1 MSFRAF
7 IVLAAVTLVAVA
19 GAAWAVVAEHFASSG
34 QDLAEAP
41 LFPALADNAGAVERV
56 AIKAPNYEL
65 TVERRGDEWVASEL
79 GDYPTK
85 AGPVAQ
91 LVAGLASMRTFEA
104 KTDNPDWYKDIAVQD
119 PGEDSEG
126 VLITATG
133 AGGEELA
140 NIIIGARSQS
150 IGFNPRGGTFVRE
163 PGEAQAILAEGGV
176 FIPNFIQDWF
186 NAIVHIPGPQVR
198 QVTVLEGDTV
208 VFDAEKVD
216 PTTGDYELVS
226 VDEKYAEPGSLAN
239 DNAIKSMSQGIVSTT
254 FENARPRD
262 SVTFAPDARTVRFR
276 MEDELQIELKLAKVE
291 DETWVTYTATAPE
304 GSEGATRA
312 EQITSRTG
320 NWAFRLPSYRVAV
333 LEKPITELV
342 EAPPEPD
349 PEEAPA
355 DPRFLTNQPLMPML
369 PGQAPA
375 NPSPA
380 LPVSP
385 LIPGQ

>member
-1 MSFRAF
+1 
-7 IVLAAVTLVAVA
+7 
-19 GAAWAVVAEHFASSG
+19 
-34 QDLAEAP
+34 
-41 LFPALADNAGAVERV
+41 
-56 AIKAPNYEL
+56 
-65 TVERRGDEWVASEL
+65 
-79 GDYPTK
+79 
-85 AGPVAQ
+85 
-91 LVAGLASMRTFEA
+91 
-104 KTDNPDWYKDIAVQD
+104 
-119 PGEDSEG
+119 
-126 VLITATG
+126 
-133 AGGEELA
+133 
-140 NIIIGARSQS
+140 
-150 IGFNPRGGTFVRE
+150 
-163 PGEAQAILAEGGV
+163 
-176 FIPNFIQDWF
+176 
-186 NAIVHIPGPQVR
+186 
-198 QVTVLEGDTV
+198 
-208 VFDAEKVD
+208 
-216 PTTGDYELVS
+216 
-226 VDEKYAEPGSLAN
+226 
-239 DNAIKSMSQGIVSTT
+239 
-254 FENARPRD
+254 
-262 SVTFAPDARTVRFR
+262 